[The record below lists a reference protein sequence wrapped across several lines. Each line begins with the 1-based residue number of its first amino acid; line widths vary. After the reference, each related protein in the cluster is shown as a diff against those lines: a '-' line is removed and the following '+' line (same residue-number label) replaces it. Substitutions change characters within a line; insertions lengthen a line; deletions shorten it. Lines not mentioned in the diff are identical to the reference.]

1 MKTKDF
7 IEVFREMSPED
18 QATVRAELLSNGTE
32 KGCCSGPEMEQLGQ
46 TMRKMQK
53 SKNPL
58 AMCMAVKG
66 VDLALSRTTSFRLQG
81 D

>member
-7 IEVFREMSPED
+7 TKAFQEMSPED
-18 QATVRAELLSNGTE
+18 QATIRAELLSNGTE

-46 TMRKMQK
+46 IMGKMQK
-53 SKNPL
+53 SRNPM
-58 AMCMAVKG
+58 AMCMEMMRMCHEKMSSGSAC
-66 VDLALSRTTSFRLQG
+66 G